1 MENDH
6 SLRIL
11 FTSNAL
17 GPRGG
22 SELFVFDLA
31 VALRKRGH
39 RPIAFSTVL
48 GQVAEQ
54 LNAAGVPV
62 IDDLS
67 SWSRIF

>member
-31 VALRKRGH
+31 VALRKLGH
-39 RPIAFSTVL
+39 RQ
-48 GQVAEQ
+48 G
-54 LNAAGVPV
+54 G
-62 IDDLS
+62 
-67 SWSRIF
+67 